1 MESKPRF
8 ASGQPNPIAKNRIPF
23 PMKIVIPVAGMGT
36 RLQPHTFSTPKSLMH
51 VAGKPILGHILDCVK
66 SIEIE
71 EAIFVTGPMG
81 DKIRAYVKSNYT
93 FPTRFVDQKEPLGLG
108 HAISCAA
115 PYFAHSPILIIL
127 GDTILDFDLKKFVSL
142 QTSVLGVKHLESDA
156 RQFGIV
162 FTGKNGRVLRI
173 VEKPD
178 VESGLAVVGLYLIR
192 DGALLAKTLSSMI
205 AGGKKTAR
213 EYQLTDALQQM
224 IDKGHAFTTAPID
237 GWFDCGGMKALLATN
252 RYMLPRNSNAY
263 TPRRMLK
270 DNIVIQ
276 PVNIHESCE
285 IFQSIIGPNVTIA
298 EGAKITKC
306 QIADSIVEN
315 NASVS
320 DCVLENSIIGPN
332 AVLKGKKVTLNLG
345 DSSVVDFG

>member
-1 MESKPRF
+1 
-8 ASGQPNPIAKNRIPF
+8 
-23 PMKIVIPVAGMGT
+23 MKIVIPVAGMGT

-51 VAGKPILGHILDCVK
+51 VAGKPILGHILECVK
-66 SIEIE
+66 DIDIE

-81 DKIRAYVKSNYT
+81 DKIRAYVKSN
-93 FPTRFVDQKEPLGLG
+93 FVFKTRFVDQKEPLGLG

-115 PYFAHSPILIIL
+115 PYFGNSPILIIL
-127 GDTILDFDLKKFVSL
+127 GDTILDFDLKKFVASK
-142 QTSVLGVKHLESDA
+142 TSVLGVKRIETNA

-162 FTGKNGRVLRI
+162 FTGKNGTVKKL

-178 VESGLAVVGLYLIR
+178 VESGLAAVGLYLVR
-192 DGALLAKTLSSMI
+192 DGAMLATTLISMI
-205 AGGKKTAR
+205 SNGTKSAH

-224 IDKGHAFTTAPID
+224 IDKGHVFTTSMID

-252 RYMLPRNSNAY
+252 KYMLPRNSNSHC
-263 TPRRMLK
+263 PKRVLN

-285 IFQSIIGPNVTIA
+285 IVRSIIGPYVTIA
-298 EGAKITKC
+298 EGARITRC
-306 QIADSIVEN
+306 QVADSIVES

-320 DCVLENSIIGPN
+320 ECILENSIIGAN
-332 AVLKGKKVTLNLG
+332 AVLKGKKINLNLG
-345 DSSVVDFG
+345 DSSIVDFS

>member
-1 MESKPRF
+1 
-8 ASGQPNPIAKNRIPF
+8 
-23 PMKIVIPVAGMGT
+23 MKIVIPVAGMGT

-66 SIEIE
+66 GIDIE
-71 EAIFVTGPMG
+71 EVIFITGPMG
-81 DKIRAYVKSNYT
+81 DKIRAYVKSNYSFT
-93 FPTRFVDQKEPLGLG
+93 TRFVDQKEPLGLG

-115 PYFAHSPILIIL
+115 PFFGKSPILIIL
-127 GDTILDFDLKKFVSL
+127 GDTILDFDLKKIIGSK
-142 QTSVLGVKHLESDA
+142 TSVLGVKRIDTNA

-162 FTGKNGRVLRI
+162 FTGKNGLVKKL

-178 VESGLAVVGLYLIR
+178 VESGLAAVGLYLVR
-192 DGALLAKTLSSMI
+192 DGALLAKTLTSMI
-205 AGGKKTAR
+205 SRGKKSAH

-224 IDKGHAFTTAPID
+224 IDKGHVFTTAAID
-237 GWFDCGGMKALLATN
+237 GWFDCGGMKALLSTN
-252 RYMLPRNSNAY
+252 RYMLPRNSNSH
-263 TPRRMLK
+263 TPRHMLK

-298 EGAKITKC
+298 EDARITRC

-320 DCVLENSIIGPN
+320 DCILEDSIIGPN
-332 AVLKGKKVTLNLG
+332 AVLKGKKITLNLG
-345 DSSVVDFG
+345 DSSIVDFG